1 MEVHTHSHT
10 TRNKWTHYLWEFL
23 MLFLA
28 VFCGFLAEYKLE
40 QTIERHREKE
50 YIISMIEDL
59 KADTANINTHA
70 NLRIDRRR
78 RMDSLSYFLNQPDYL
93 SHTALL
99 YYYARWVPR
108 ATYFYSTEGTMQQ
121 LKNAGGMRL
130 ITNKSALKAI
140 IAYDAQLKLV
150 QTQNYSLE
158 QDRLT
163 GFQNLM
169 VMIFKGNVLDEMY
182 GDSLISK
189 PTGNPGLIS
198 NEKRLIDQLASQ
210 LHSVKSLNN
219 RNTYFEN
226 KLKLLAITTIEILKK
241 EYHLPADRRTPLEE

>member
-1 MEVHTHSHT
+1 MEVHAHTHPSTGSGH
-10 TRNKWTHYLWEFL
+10 RKKWTHYLWEFL

-93 SHTALL
+93 SLTALL
-99 YYYARWVPR
+99 YYYARWTLRV
-108 ATYFYSTEGTMQQ
+108 TYFYSTDGTMQQ

-130 ITNKSALKAI
+130 ITNKSAVKAI
-140 IAYDAQLKLV
+140 IAYDALLKLV

-163 GFQNLM
+163 GFQNFM
-169 VMIFKGNVLDEMY
+169 VLIFNGNVLDEIY

-189 PTGNPGLIS
+189 PTGNPGLIT

-210 LHSVKSLNN
+210 LHFVKSLNN

-241 EYHLPADRRTPLEE
+241 EYHLN

>member
-1 MEVHTHSHT
+1 MEVHAHSHT
-10 TRNKWTHYLWEFL
+10 ERKKWTHYLWEFL

-59 KADTANINTHA
+59 KADTSNINTHA

-99 YYYARWVPR
+99 YYYARWAPR
-108 ATYFYSTEGTMQQ
+108 VTYFYSTDGTMQQ

-130 ITNKSALKAI
+130 ITNKSAVKAI

-169 VMIFKGNVLDEMY
+169 VLIFNGNVLDEMY

-198 NEKRLIDQLASQ
+198 NEKQLIDQLASQ
-210 LHSVKSLNN
+210 LHFVKSLNN

-226 KLKLLAITTIEILKK
+226 KLKLLAISTIEILKK
-241 EYHLPADRRTPLEE
+241 EYHLSERTPLEE